1 MQRIADWSKILRGLI
16 LTDKTQGQCYRLPMD
31 TLICEHTAFQFWR
44 TPPIVSLLAAA
55 PSDDPMLQK
64 LMSTEELVSFRMD
77 LLDQLPLLQAC
88 SAPRSRSG
96 NELKAV
102 RNISPLL
109 APSVTL
115 PIKVLVR
122 DPKRRRKSALMQPMV
137 CTSEPPIGFT
147 RMLSEDV
154 SIASPELALL
164 QLSPKASLAQTVLL
178 ASELCG
184 NFAIYR
190 APAPIASKLRE
201 LLEKGRLFPLD
212 GWEPRLT
219 PSGQIGELWKRPP
232 LSSPRELLRIAKLSD
247 SRLGTNRLRTAA
259 DLVKPNAASPFEVQ
273 AGIMLGFSKRRG
285 GEGFGDFTHN
295 EKAELS
301 RDAKLLAG
309 RGHCSCDL
317 FWPDGLD
324 VECQSAQFHNSGE
337 SFISDS
343 NRTAAL
349 SLMDIRVL
357 PLTYK
362 QLKYPKNFDAFSAAV
377 AQALGRKHLPKSA
390 PQVESARRLRS
401 EVFCDWWTLP
411 YL

>member
-1 MQRIADWSKILRGLI
+1 
-16 LTDKTQGQCYRLPMD
+16 MD
-31 TLICEHTAFQFWR
+31 TLICGHTAYQFWR
-44 TPPIVSLLAAA
+44 TPPIVTLLAAA

-64 LMSTEELVSFRMD
+64 LMGAEELAAFRLNLIEQM
-77 LLDQLPLLQAC
+77 PLLRAC
-88 SAPRSRSG
+88 STPTSKAG

-109 APSVTL
+109 APSATL
-115 PIKVLVR
+115 PIKVAVR
-122 DPKRRRKSALMQPMV
+122 HPKQRRTSRLLQPTV

-147 RMLSEDV
+147 RPLSEDV

-164 QLSPKASLAQTVLL
+164 QLASKASLAQVVLL

-184 NFAIYR
+184 SFAIYR
-190 APAPIASKLRE
+190 APAPIAAKLQE
-201 LLEKGRLFPLD
+201 LLEKGRLFSLGGWQPCPAPD
-212 GWEPRLT
+212 GK
-219 PSGQIGELWKRPP
+219 IGELWKRPP
-232 LSSPRELLRIAKLSD
+232 LSDPHELSRVARLSD
-247 SRLGTNRLRTAA
+247 SRLGTGRLREAA
-259 DLVKPNAASPFEVQ
+259 KLIKPNAASPFEVQ
-273 AGIMLGFSKRRG
+273 AGVMLGFSRRRG
-285 GEGFGDFTHN
+285 GEGFSDFSHN

-301 RDAKLLAG
+301 KDARLLAG

-324 VECQSAQFHNSGE
+324 IECQSRQFHDNGE

-349 SLMDIRVL
+349 SLMGIRVL
-357 PLTYK
+357 PLTYE
-362 QLKYPKNFDAFSAAV
+362 QLKHPDNFDAFSRAV
-377 AQALGRKHLPKSA
+377 ARALGRTRLPKSSSQIEA
-390 PQVESARRLRS
+390 ARRLRN